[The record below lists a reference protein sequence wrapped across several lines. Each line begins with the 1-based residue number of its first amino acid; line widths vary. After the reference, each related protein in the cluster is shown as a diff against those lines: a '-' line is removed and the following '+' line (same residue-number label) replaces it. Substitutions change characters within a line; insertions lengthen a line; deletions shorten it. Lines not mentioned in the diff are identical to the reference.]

1 MHSAVNGL
9 GGGGLGDVRLSD
21 IANSVLYACFFI
33 SGFFSGSVNVCYKT
47 TGNILHHPICIF

>member
-1 MHSAVNGL
+1 MHSAINGL

-33 SGFFSGSVNVCYKT
+33 SGFFSGSVNVC
-47 TGNILHHPICIF
+47 